1 MIIGRVFYFLLARL
15 GLRDSATLKL
25 IARLFRDNFRHHWRR
40 YLLAFVLMTV
50 AAVTTAY
57 SARIIKDVVDEIFI
71 ARNLKMLVP
80 LSLAI
85 MGLSLAKGFANYFQE
100 VVLGRLGSRIVAE
113 NQRRVYDHLLK
124 FGVGHFTTQSSS
136 MLIMVV
142 SSGAGAVREVLNMI
156 VLSVGRDFLTL
167 FALLCV
173 MVIQAPLLSIV
184 ALVVAPI
191 AILGVTR
198 LIRRV
203 RHIANAEFLLGTQL
217 IQTVQETVHG
227 AVVVKAFNLAPYMRA
242 RMNAAVGALEQ
253 RSNKMIRLQAR
264 TGPLMET
271 LGGFAIGSV
280 TLYSG
285 WATIVGGQTPGDFMA
300 FITAFLLAYEPAKR
314 LARLHVSLEASMV
327 GVRAIFGILDQRPS
341 PTEADAPPLAFA
353 SGTIEF
359 REVTFAYRP
368 RTPVLKGLSF
378 KIPTDNKVA
387 LVGPSGGGKT
397 TILALIPRLYDVQ
410 SGAVLIDGQDIR
422 GVSAESVR
430 RHIALV
436 SQDTFL
442 FGGTV
447 RENIRIGRLDASDAE
462 VEAAA
467 RDAHAYDFIA
477 ALPSGYDTNVG
488 ENGVQLSGGQ
498 RQRIA
503 IARAF
508 LKRAPI
514 ILLDEATSALDSES
528 ERQVQLALDRLMQGR
543 TIIVIAHRLSTIL
556 NADRILVIDA
566 GRIVEEGTHREL
578 LAKGGLYESFY
589 RQQFADKPE
598 RPRLVSGLAG
608 A

>member
-1 MIIGRVFYFLLARL
+1 MA
-15 GLRDSATLKL
+15 
-25 IARLFRDNFRHHWRR
+25 IA
-40 YLLAFVLMTV
+40 AG
-50 AAVTTAY
+50 TTAY

-71 ARNLKMLVP
+71 ARNLNLLVP
-80 LSLAI
+80 LSLTI
-85 MGLSLAKGFANYFQE
+85 IGLSLAKGFASYFQE
-100 VVLGRLGSRIVAE
+100 VVMSRIGNRIVAE

-136 MLIMVV
+136 GLIMVV
-142 SSGAGAVREVLNMI
+142 NSGATAVRDVLNMV

-167 FALLCV
+167 FALLAV
-173 MVIQAPLLSIV
+173 MVMQAPFLSII

-191 AILGVTR
+191 AIVGVTR

-203 RHIANAEFLLGTQL
+203 RHIATAEFKLGTRL

-227 AVVVKAFNLAPYMRA
+227 AVIIKAFNLSPYMRK
-242 RMNAAVGALEQ
+242 RMNEGITALEQ
-253 RSNKMIRLQAR
+253 RANKMSRLQAR

-271 LGGFAIGSV
+271 LGGVAIGLV

-285 WATIVGGQTPGDFMA
+285 WATIVGGHTPGDFTA
-300 FITAFLLAYEPAKR
+300 FMTAFLLAYEPAKR
-314 LARLHVSLEASMV
+314 LARLHVNLEASMV
-327 GVRAIFGILDQRPS
+327 GVRAIFGILDEAPG
-341 PTEADAPPLAFA
+341 PTEAADGPPLAFTR
-353 SGTIEF
+353 GTIEF
-359 REVTFAYRP
+359 RDVTFAYRP
-368 RTPVLKGLSF
+368 GTPVLNGMSF
-378 KIPTDNKVA
+378 RIESDNKVA

-397 TILALIPRLYDVQ
+397 TMLALISRLYDVE
-410 SGAVLIDGQDIR
+410 SGAVTIDGQDVR
-422 GVSAESVR
+422 SVTAELVR

-436 SQDTFL
+436 SQDTYL

-462 VEAAA
+462 VEAAG
-467 RDAHAYDFIA
+467 RDAHAEDFIA
-477 ALPSGYDTNVG
+477 ALANGYDTDVG

-566 GRIVEEGTHREL
+566 GRIVEAGTHREL
-578 LAKGGLYESFY
+578 LAKGGLYESLY
-589 RQQFADKPE
+589 RHQFAEKPE
-598 RPRLVSGLAG
+598 RPRLVSGA
-608 A
+608 

>member
-1 MIIGRVFYFLLARL
+1 VLSFVLGRL

-25 IARLFRDNFRHHWRR
+25 IGRLFAENFWSHWKR
-40 YLLAFVLMTV
+40 YLAAFGLMAV
-50 AAVTTAY
+50 AAAATAL

-71 ARNLKMLVP
+71 ARYLPMLVP

-85 MGLSLAKGFANYFQE
+85 IGLSLAKGFASYFQE
-100 VVLGRLGSRIVAE
+100 VVLGRLGNRIVAE
-113 NQRRVYDHLLK
+113 NQRRLYDHLLQ

-136 MLIMVV
+136 GLIMVV
-142 SSGAGAVREVLNMI
+142 SSGTGAVREVLNMI

-167 FALLCV
+167 FSLLVV

-191 AILGVTR
+191 AIVGVTR

-203 RHIANAEFLLGTQL
+203 RHIASAEFALGTQL
-217 IQTVQETVHG
+217 IQTIQETVRG
-227 AVVVKAFNLAPYMRA
+227 AAIVKAFNLGPYMRQ
-242 RMNAAVGALEQ
+242 RMDEAVGALEQ
-253 RSNKMIRLQAR
+253 RANKMIRLQAR
-264 TGPLMET
+264 TGPLMES
-271 LGGFAIGSV
+271 LGGIAIGLV

-314 LARLHVSLEASMV
+314 LARLHVNLEGNMV
-327 GVRAIFGILDQRPS
+327 GVRAVFGILDQRPS
-341 PTEADAPPLAFA
+341 PTESDSKPALEFTN
-353 SGTIEF
+353 GTIEF
-359 REVTFAYRP
+359 RDVTFSYRP
-368 RTPVLKGLSF
+368 KTPVLNSLSF
-378 KIPTDNKVA
+378 RIPTDNKVA

-410 SGAVLIDGQDIR
+410 AGAVMIDGQDIR
-422 GVSAESVR
+422 NVSSESVR
-430 RHIALV
+430 RHIAFV

-442 FGGTV
+442 FSGTV
-447 RENIRIGRLDASDAE
+447 GENIRIGRLDATDAE
-462 VEAAA
+462 IEAAA
-467 RDAHAYDFIA
+467 RDAYAHDFIA
-477 ALPSGYDTNVG
+477 ALSAGYATSVG

-566 GRIVEEGTHREL
+566 GRIVEQGTHGEL
-578 LAKGGLYESFY
+578 LAKGGLYESLY
-589 RQQFADKPE
+589 RHQFAERVE
-598 RPRLVSGLAG
+598 RPRLVSGA
-608 A
+608 